1 MILQKREKFI
11 LWSCLALIG
20 ATMIYVFTVEPYLKY
35 WHRIDTTLRAKQQLL
50 IKSRSLLAQKE
61 NLDKDY
67 FRLRKLLPAQGA
79 IDEYTS
85 RFIIKI
91 EKIARDVRVMKI
103 SSITPLP
110 VKQADGYQLIE
121 AQINME
127 ADINSLTRFLYELAN
142 GRNLMRIE
150 SLQVNNSIDNPDPL
164 KIQVVAST
172 MYIDIEK

>member
-1 MILQKREKFI
+1 MILQKREKII
-11 LWSCLALIG
+11 LWSCLILIG
-20 ATMIYVFTVEPYLKY
+20 ITMLYVFAVEPYFKY
-35 WHRIDTTLRAKQQLL
+35 WQRIDTTLKAKQQLL
-50 IKSRSLLAQKE
+50 SKSKGLMAQKE
-61 NLDKDY
+61 SLANNY
-67 FRLRKLLPAQGA
+67 SRLRKLLPAQGA

-91 EKIARDVRVMKI
+91 EKISQDARVRKI
-103 SSITPLP
+103 NSITPLP
-110 VKQADGYQLIE
+110 VKQAAGYQLIE
-121 AQINME
+121 AQVNME
-127 ADINSLTRFLYELAN
+127 ADVSSLTRFLYELAN